1 MRHCKGMA
9 DFGDLEF
16 MQRGR
21 RFIVGLVMLGLGGV
35 VGFALPKSS
44 AAPRAETGTIT
55 SVDNATQDAGIHFA
69 MKVKK
74 VTEPEQFRWQYATPW
89 RDKSGLWH
97 HKGTPFCLV
106 PGSTKLTKVTVGLV
120 DVASANSA
128 PGRTVV
134 VWLKCYTSG

>member
-1 MRHCKGMA
+1 MA

-21 RFIVGLVMLGLGGV
+21 RFIVGVVMLGLGGV
-35 VGFALPKSS
+35 IGFALPRSS

-55 SVDNATQDAGIHFA
+55 SVDNVTLNAGIHFA
-69 MKVKK
+69 VKVKK
-74 VTEPEQFRWQYATPW
+74 VAQPEKFRWQDATPW
-89 RDKSGLWH
+89 RDKTGKWH
-97 HKGTPFCLV
+97 LKGTPTCLV
-106 PGSTKLTKVTVGLV
+106 PGTTTPTKVTVGLV

-134 VWLKCYTSG
+134 VWLKCYT